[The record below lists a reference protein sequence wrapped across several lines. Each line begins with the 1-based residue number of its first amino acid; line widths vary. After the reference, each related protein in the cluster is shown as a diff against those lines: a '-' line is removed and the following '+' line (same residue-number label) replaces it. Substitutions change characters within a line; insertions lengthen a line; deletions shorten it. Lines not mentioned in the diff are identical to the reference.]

1 MAGMAPAG
9 NLSATNELSEMFD
22 RLLSATART
31 KFSCRASSFLCVV
44 FYLRS
49 LAAT

>member
-31 KFSCRASSFLCVV
+31 KFSCRASSFLCVF